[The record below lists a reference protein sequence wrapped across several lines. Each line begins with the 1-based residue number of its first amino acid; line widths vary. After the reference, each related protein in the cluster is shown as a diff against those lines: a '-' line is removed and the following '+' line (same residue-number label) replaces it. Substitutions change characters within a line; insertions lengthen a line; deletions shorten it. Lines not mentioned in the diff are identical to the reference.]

1 MNPTVGRPKQRPAL
15 TRDVRRVLAV
25 VAHPDDES
33 FGLGAVLDRFV
44 SCGIDTSV
52 LCFTHGEASTLRQ
65 RDGDLVTVRASELR
79 AAAMT
84 LGIGQVELL
93 DYPDGRLD
101 QTPVADLAV
110 HVTERISRW
119 QPSHL
124 LVFDEGGVT
133 GHPDHRQA
141 TRAALSAAVDA
152 GLPVLAW
159 TIPDRVAGVLN
170 ARHGTTFG
178 GRPDSDIDARL
189 SVSRT
194 RQARA
199 IAAHASQSTG
209 NPVLAQ
215 RLRLLGDTEHLR
227 LLYAPNTKGT
237 AMTYGYTTRLPE
249 PFSPA
254 LVDRVRE
261 ALKAQGFG
269 VLTEID
275 MRATLAAKLGADIED
290 YVILGAC
297 NPPLA
302 QRALDVDRQIGL
314 LLPCN
319 IVIRADGD
327 GATLV
332 EALDP
337 QLMVEVT
344 GQAGLKPVADEAA
357 ARLHAALDSLGR

>member
-1 MNPTVGRPKQRPAL
+1 MNPTVGRPEQRPAL

-52 LCFTHGEASTLRQ
+52 LCFTHGEASTLRP
-65 RDGDLVTVRASELR
+65 RDGDLATVRASELR

-84 LGIGQVELL
+84 LGTGQVELL

-159 TIPDRVAGVLN
+159 TIPDQVAAVLN
-170 ARHGTTFG
+170 ARHGTTFT

-189 SVSRT
+189 SISRT
-194 RQARA
+194 RQAARHRRA
-199 IAAHASQSTG
+199 RQPVHRQPGARAAA
-209 NPVLAQ
+209 
-215 RLRLLGDTEHLR
+215 
-227 LLYAPNTKGT
+227 
-237 AMTYGYTTRLPE
+237 
-249 PFSPA
+249 
-254 LVDRVRE
+254 
-261 ALKAQGFG
+261 
-269 VLTEID
+269 
-275 MRATLAAKLGADIED
+275 
-290 YVILGAC
+290 
-297 NPPLA
+297 
-302 QRALDVDRQIGL
+302 
-314 LLPCN
+314 
-319 IVIRADGD
+319 
-327 GATLV
+327 
-332 EALDP
+332 
-337 QLMVEVT
+337 
-344 GQAGLKPVADEAA
+344 AA
-357 ARLHAALDSLGR
+357 ARRHRTSPAALRARHERHRHDIRIHHPPTRTV